1 MQSPAEGPVALELW
15 LLSQMRAERRKD
27 AALAALGLD
36 RPAMQQAVQY
46 VGETLGLH
54 RPGHGVDTYRH
65 MLGAPRESVPEP
77 SVDPTS
83 GFAGSLRHRFHLP
96 LWPDLDFVVR
106 SHREGWA
113 WGPELVRCAGAPV
126 PDPRHIEEIEPW
138 SMLETEVRAR
148 FGPFSAEY
156 PFNYSNEAYYAP
168 RPPPSEPGA
177 GLRLLFDFGL
187 VQQVG
192 PAGT

>member
-1 MQSPAEGPVALELW
+1 MQPPAEGPVALELW
-15 LLSQMRAERRKD
+15 LLSQMRAESRKD

-36 RPAMQQAVQY
+36 PPAMQQAVQY

-54 RPGHGVDTYRH
+54 RPGHSIDPYRR
-65 MLGAPRESVPEP
+65 MLGAPLESDAEP
-77 SVDPTS
+77 NVGPTT

-113 WGPELVRCAGAPV
+113 WGPELVRRAGAPV
-126 PDPRHIEEIEPW
+126 PDPRRIEEIEPW

-148 FGPFSAEY
+148 FGPFSDEY
-156 PFNYSNEAYYAP
+156 PFNYSNEAYYSPA
-168 RPPPSEPGA
+168 PPPSEPHPA
-177 GLRLLFDFGL
+177 LLLLFDFGL
-187 VQQVG
+187 VQQVK
-192 PAGT
+192 PD